1 MAANKIEMNKE
12 HFEELAE
19 YLVENQNVEYD
30 PNDVECLEQ
39 IIKGSYQYIG
49 EVLGENKNE
58 DEPVTLAMGDD
69 ISFTVSYRAGV
80 DESAGNFGIGVM
92 AGDNMKETV
101 NDAAEDAE

>member
-1 MAANKIEMNKE
+1 
-12 HFEELAE
+12 
-19 YLVENQNVEYD
+19 
-30 PNDVECLEQ
+30 
-39 IIKGSYQYIG
+39 
-49 EVLGENKNE
+49 
-58 DEPVTLAMGDD
+58 MGDD